1 MRTKFDALGFGFF
14 VPLFFLYVGVNFNFR
29 SLVKDPRMSYLLPI
43 LLISAY
49 LIKMIPALFYKFKS
63 SWRET
68 LSAGVP
74 TSSLL
79 TLIISAAGIGLRLGA
94 IDEATSAA
102 FVLVAAVT
110 STVSPVLTNKIM
122 PSGQVGLR
130 SAIGLIGA
138 TEEAF
143 LVARELLKRREMVL
157 FIVADPSEKDR
168 AEQAGFSSLLVE
180 GLPGTLQSVK
190 LPPLKSLLVMTESD
204 ENNAAL
210 CRAAAA
216 RSLSHIVALASDP
229 SKLSELKEPG
239 VQIFSPGLFRTS
251 LLALMAQNP
260 DLFELLISTRK
271 DHRITE
277 IIVSNLQVS
286 GQSLRELGLGSE
298 ILIISIR
305 RGKDYL
311 VPRGD
316 TRLEIGD
323 WLTVYGTTRQVLELK
338 SNLE

>member
-1 MRTKFDALGFGFF
+1 
-14 VPLFFLYVGVNFNFR
+14 
-29 SLVKDPRMSYLLPI
+29 
-43 LLISAY
+43 
-49 LIKMIPALFYKFKS
+49 
-63 SWRET
+63 
-68 LSAGVP
+68 
-74 TSSLL
+74 
-79 TLIISAAGIGLRLGA
+79 
-94 IDEATSAA
+94 
-102 FVLVAAVT
+102 
-110 STVSPVLTNKIM
+110 
-122 PSGQVGLR
+122 
-130 SAIGLIGA
+130 
-138 TEEAF
+138 
-143 LVARELLKRREMVL
+143 
-157 FIVADPSEKDR
+157 
-168 AEQAGFSSLLVE
+168 